1 MPDGDGPKS
10 IGDPMLGNSWLD
22 GQTSEGGPWDAGT
35 DGNDNHGGRQS
46 NAFLTMAHKVVGVA
60 VFAVV
65 LAAAIGMLLQM
76 VHESLVLITIPVLAS
91 AAFVSWNNWH
101 LLRAKLA
108 WLWLTSG
115 LLLVVGI
122 AAPPETSPSETA
134 GQSNTV
140 LTRAPTAT
148 IQQTVAPTSAPVSLP
163 TVRPT
168 TVPTAVVEPTVR
180 PTVVATLVPEP
191 ASVSSP
197 PSGLTPPARA
207 TSGFEADMLWL
218 SSPDR
223 RAEFMVDLFELAA
236 PRVAPVVTEDVLLD
250 LWKGTCLDF
259 DNPVIAGGLDDV
271 FTGLTE
277 SYFQLFELTTTPLT
291 RAETGALVVAAVGT
305 GCPIWLDEVIASF
318 DRNYVG

>member
-10 IGDPMLGNSWLD
+10 IGDPMLGDSWLD
-22 GQTSEGGPWDAGT
+22 GQTSEGGPWDAAT
-35 DGNDNHGGRQS
+35 DGNDNDGGRQS
-46 NAFLTMAHKVVGVA
+46 DAFLTVAHKVVGVA

-65 LAAAIGMLLQM
+65 LAAAIGMLLEM

-122 AAPPETSPSETA
+122 AAPPDTSPSETA

-140 LTRAPTAT
+140 PTPAPTAT
-148 IQQTVAPTSAPVSLP
+148 IRSTVVPTSAPVSLP

-168 TVPTAVVEPTVR
+168 TVPTF
-180 PTVVATLVPEP
+180 VPEP

-207 TSGFEADMLWL
+207 TSGFEADMLGL

-318 DRNYVG
+318 DRNYG